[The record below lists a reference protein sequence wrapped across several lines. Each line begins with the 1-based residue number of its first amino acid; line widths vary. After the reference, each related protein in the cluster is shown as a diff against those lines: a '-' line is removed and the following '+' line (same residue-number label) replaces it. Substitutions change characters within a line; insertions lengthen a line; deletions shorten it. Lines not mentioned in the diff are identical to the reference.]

1 MAQIPSGR
9 AEMVPLHLHPYEETN
24 YNQKEN
30 VLFHDDCWKSLSLIF
45 FFLCADDL
53 IIFSSCSSGLKQLL
67 KLCTQC
73 GKNYDHIRFSNSD
86 VMVESEN
93 NNEFPALC
101 QKYDEGRK
109 ITCLIPSTFRFNASP
124 LRELLSFIFYLM
136 MLCWTFPIVWKE
148 TETRQ
153 P

>member
-1 MAQIPSGR
+1 MAQIRSGR
-9 AEMVPLHLHPYEETN
+9 AEMVPLHLHAYEETN

-45 FFLCADDL
+45 LYADNL

-67 KLCTQC
+67 NLCTQC

-86 VMVESEN
+86 VMVEFEK

-101 QKYDEGRK
+101 QEYDEGRK
-109 ITCLIPSTFRFNASP
+109 ISFTNWCL
-124 LRELLSFIFYLM
+124 
-136 MLCWTFPIVWKE
+136 
-148 TETRQ
+148 
-153 P
+153 